1 VARLEAPRI
10 DYLIEGM
17 GTPAGHLCPESMILS
32 QPLFFNGCNEMLQV
46 HCRWPFVSIR
56 VHHEEHLQEITCSLT
71 ELCQSA
77 MEQDVLILISIRG
90 IGNKA
95 AANVLIEM
103 K

>member
-1 VARLEAPRI
+1 ML
-10 DYLIEGM
+10 
-17 GTPAGHLCPESMILS
+17 LS
-32 QPLFFNGCNEMLQV
+32 QPLLFNFCNEMLQV

-56 VHHEEHLQEITCSLT
+56 VHHEEHMKEMTCSLI
-71 ELCQSA
+71 ELCRHA

-95 AANVLIEM
+95 AANALIEM